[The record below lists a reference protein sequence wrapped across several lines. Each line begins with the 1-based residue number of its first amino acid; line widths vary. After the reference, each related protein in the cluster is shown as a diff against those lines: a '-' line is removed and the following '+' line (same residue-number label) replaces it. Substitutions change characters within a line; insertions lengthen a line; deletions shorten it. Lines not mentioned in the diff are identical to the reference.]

1 MINAVIQKIMY
12 YNKSTS
18 KSRCTLFYLF
28 TFKFSLLITISCV
41 ANTYNKDINLALHIY
56 SNVTTE
62 TLEHKYIFNVD

>member
-12 YNKSTS
+12 YNKSIC
-18 KSRCTLFYLF
+18 KSRRMLPLF
-28 TFKFSLLITISCV
+28 TFKISLLFTISCV

>member
-1 MINAVIQKIMY
+1 MINAIIQKIMY

-18 KSRCTLFYLF
+18 KSRCTLPLF